1 MLERSA
7 WREKKVFQKLRGM
20 TQDMTEKQKSCS
32 LSNLM
37 SRDSNMEALEGE
49 VRDGLRIVSKGR
61 EEQGHLATSRP
72 SSCRA
77 VAVTQLPPESASRK

>member
-1 MLERSA
+1 
-7 WREKKVFQKLRGM
+7 
-20 TQDMTEKQKSCS
+20 
-32 LSNLM
+32 M